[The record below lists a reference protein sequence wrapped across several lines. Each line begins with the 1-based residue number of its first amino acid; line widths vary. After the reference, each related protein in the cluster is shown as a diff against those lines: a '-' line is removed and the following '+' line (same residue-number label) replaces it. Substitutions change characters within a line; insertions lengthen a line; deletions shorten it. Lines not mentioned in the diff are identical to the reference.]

1 MNRHRRWAS
10 AAIPILIASLAVF
23 LRVRH
28 LDTTGIWGDQAFL
41 LNTSMRWVNGGP
53 IPLAANKSSI
63 GTMHGPM
70 IQYLYAL
77 ALQLWGDILSVA
89 ALTALSG
96 VAAVA
101 LTGWA
106 AYRTFGKHTAY
117 LAALAFAVSPWS
129 VFFSQL
135 IWNPTMVPIFS
146 ALTLGCLLVYFSVEQ
161 RPIYLIVG
169 LVSSAVMT
177 QLHPG
182 TAVQLIA
189 LLAACL
195 LFRGKV
201 RIWPLLVGGVVFAL
215 IQLPFLLYHW
225 GTGGSD
231 LLGMLEAAQ
240 QPVPLSSAALLVSFD
255 LVRAQGLLG
264 SVRHVGAFDTL
275 ASVLLAVSLIHGM
288 LSGARA
294 FPRRH
299 RDPDAARRLSAIT
312 IVLLWF
318 ALPVLF
324 YLRSPH
330 YLQTHYLI
338 GQLPAHFLLIGF
350 ATASLGH
357 GLDRLASR
365 LHQGPSGYP
374 TRLALW
380 SLALAP
386 LLALVGWQW
395 GFNMTFQ
402 DHRYHASTGPA
413 QVRHIRD
420 AIGSSRRL
428 LANHPSCHLVAL
440 AQGHSAETSELS
452 LLREFLAGEHVLLA
466 DGRMAIPVPRPC
478 AIYLDAQGAS
488 PASAWLQRSA
498 DPLPAES
505 LRVLGHDWRFYR
517 LPSQASPG
525 ASSEAAPDAP
535 RPEWANGVMLSG
547 YERGEL
553 SPGTTLPLTLTWT
566 VTDPVPDSLYH
577 FGTYLLTMD
586 GQLLAQSDG
595 PGFDSIQWRRDDSF
609 ITWFE
614 IPVPEVLEPGRYQV
628 GVALYTWPDV
638 ERVELKDGG
647 NTAFLEEIEMGAP

>member
-10 AAIPILIASLAVF
+10 AALAILIATLAIF

-77 ALQLWGDILSVA
+77 ALRLWGDILSVA

-106 AYRTFGKHTAY
+106 AHRTLGKLPAY
-117 LAALAFAVSPWS
+117 LAALTFAVSPWS

-135 IWNPTMVPIFS
+135 IWNPTMVPVFS
-146 ALTLGCLLVYFSVEQ
+146 ALTLACLLVYFCVEQ
-161 RPIYLIVG
+161 RPVYLIVS

-182 TAVQLIA
+182 TAVQLIT

-195 LFRGKV
+195 LFRRRV
-201 RIWPLLVGGVVFAL
+201 RTWPLLVGGLVFVV

-225 GTGGSD
+225 GAGGSD
-231 LLGMLEAAQ
+231 LLGMLEVAQ
-240 QPVPLSSAALLVSFD
+240 QPVPLSPAALLVSFD
-255 LVRAQGLLG
+255 LVRAQGLLS
-264 SVRHVGAFDTL
+264 SVRHVPTFDTL
-275 ASVLLAVSLIHGM
+275 ASAVLALSLIHGVW
-288 LSGARA
+288 SGARA
-294 FPRRH
+294 FARRH
-299 RDPDAARRLSAIT
+299 RDPGAARKLSAMT
-312 IVLLWF
+312 ILVLWF

-338 GQLPAHFLLIGF
+338 GQLPAHFLLIGS
-350 ATASLGH
+350 AAASLGH
-357 GLDRLASR
+357 VLERSASR
-365 LHQGPSGYP
+365 IHRGAAGYP

-380 SLALAP
+380 SLALSP
-386 LLALVGWQW
+386 LLVLFGWQF
-395 GFNMTFQ
+395 GFNLTFQ
-402 DHRYHASTGPA
+402 DHRYHASSGPA
-413 QVRHIRD
+413 QIRHVRE

-428 LANHPSCHLVAL
+428 LAEHPACHLVAL
-440 AQGHSAETSELS
+440 APGHSVEISELS
-452 LLREFLAGEHVLLA
+452 LLREFLAEDRVVLA
-466 DGRMAIPVPRPC
+466 DGHLSVPIPWPC

-488 PASAWLQRSA
+488 AASMWLRDSA
-498 DPLPAES
+498 ETLPTES
-505 LRVLGHDWRFYR
+505 VRVLGDNWQFYR
-517 LPSQASPG
+517 LSSPV
-525 ASSEAAPDAP
+525 APEESCKATPDSP
-535 RPEWANGVMLSG
+535 CFEWANRVMLTG

-553 SPGTTLPLTLTWT
+553 GPGTTLPLTLTWT
-566 VTDPVPDSLYH
+566 VTDPVPDVLYH
-577 FGTYLLTMD
+577 FGTYLLTID
-586 GQLLAQSDG
+586 DQLMAQSDG
-595 PGFDSIQWRRDDSF
+595 PGFDSIQWRRGDSF

-614 IPVPEVLEPGRYQV
+614 IPVPATLDSGRYQV

-638 ERVELKDGG
+638 ERIPLKDGG
-647 NTAFLEEIEMGAP
+647 NTAFLEEVEIRTP